1 MKRLSVVVLCFV
13 FVLCGCGSNKK
24 VKVKTDLLTFG
35 CNVDYNGDKY
45 SFDVKT
51 LENGEMDC
59 LVTAPQTL
67 VGMRCVIGE
76 KKVKIDYMGM
86 EIEKSTNELPFGSA
100 VSLFFAV
107 IKDAKDKPIQNREKE
122 YFVSGKVNGVEYTL
136 NTTDDGIPL
145 SINCESEKIF
155 MEFVKLTLAK
165 ASEK

>member
-24 VKVKTDLLTFG
+24 VKVKTDFMTFG
-35 CNVDYNGDKY
+35 CNIDYNGDKY

-51 LENGEMDC
+51 LENGDMDC

-67 VGMRCVIGE
+67 VGMRCIVNE

-86 EIEKSTNELPFGSA
+86 ETEKDLDEIPFGSA

-107 IKDAKDKPIQNREKE
+107 MKDAKDKPIEKE
-122 YFVSGKVNGVEYTL
+122 GKEYLVSGKANGIEYTL
-136 NTTDDGIPL
+136 KTTPDGLPV
-145 SINCESEKIF
+145 SINCEREKIF

-165 ASEK
+165 APKK